1 MGLSALTLENGAHS
15 DRSHT
20 EVCSVTNDSGQPW
33 PLVLVVDGEQEV
45 LEKIGKILREA
56 KVGCRCCTTADEA
69 VAAARACPPDL
80 IICDWNFE
88 GENGVE
94 TCQRIKEQPG
104 LTEVPVM
111 FLSSAQ
117 RPDVIRRSLDAG
129 AGVYCLRKPFS
140 ATVLVELIDQALSVA
155 AIADR

>member
-1 MGLSALTLENGAHS
+1 LAVELTNGAQS
-15 DRSHT
+15 YEFDT
-20 EVCSVTNDSGQPW
+20 EVCSVTKDFAQQR

-45 LEKIGKILREA
+45 LQKISGALAEA
-56 KVGCRCCTTADEA
+56 EFGCRCCATADEA

-80 IICDWNFE
+80 IVCDWNLE

-94 TCQRIKEQPG
+94 TCQRIKGQPG
-104 LTEVPVM
+104 LVEVPVM
-111 FLSSAQ
+111 YLSSAQ

-140 ATVLVELIDQALSVA
+140 PTVLVELIDQALGVA